1 MPIEN
6 IDDSIIIKNNIP
18 KHIAIIM
25 DGNGRWAKE
34 HSLPRIAGH
43 KEGIDS
49 VRAITKQCGDIGVKH
64 LSLYTFSSENWHR
77 PKNEVKALMRLL
89 LLTIRREIKD
99 LNKNNVRLSTIGN
112 MDDLPDD
119 ARKGME
125 EGLKITENN
134 SGLNLILALSYGGRQ
149 EILKMVQSI
158 AIKAVKGEIEPE
170 KLSESDIINEL
181 DTAKIPDPDLLIR
194 TGGDQRIS
202 NFLLWQ
208 IAYSEIYVTDTYWP
222 EFKEKELLDA
232 VSDFRIVSDVLVV
245 LANNW
250 MKHD

>member
-1 MPIEN
+1 MPIKD
-6 IDDSIIIKNNIP
+6 IKDSIIDKNNIP

-25 DGNGRWAKE
+25 DGNGRWAKA

-43 KEGIDS
+43 KEGIIS
-49 VRAITKQCGDIGVKH
+49 VRAITKICGDIGVKH
-64 LSLYTFSSENWHR
+64 LSLYTFSFENWRR

-99 LNKNNVRLSTIGN
+99 LNKNNVRLTTIGN
-112 MDDLPDD
+112 MGDLPDD

-125 EGLKITENN
+125 EGLKITEKN

-158 AIKAVKGEIEPE
+158 ARKALNGEIEPE
-170 KLSESDIINEL
+170 KISEDNIVNEL
-181 DTAKIPDPDLLIR
+181 DTAKIPDPELLIR
-194 TGGDQRIS
+194 TGGELRIS

-208 IAYSEIYVTDTYWP
+208 IAYSEIYVTDIYWP
-222 EFKEKELLDA
+222 EFREKELLDA
-232 VSDFRIVSDVLVV
+232 VADFQARERRFGHISEQLDET
-245 LANNW
+245 
-250 MKHD
+250 

>member
-1 MPIEN
+1 MPIKN
-6 IDDSIIIKNNIP
+6 IEDNIISKNNIP

-25 DGNGRWAKE
+25 DGNGRWAKA

-49 VRAITKQCGDIGVKH
+49 VRAITKKCGDIGVKH

-112 MDDLPDD
+112 MGDLPND
-119 ARKGME
+119 AKKGMK

-149 EILKMVQSI
+149 EILRMVQSI
-158 AIKAVKGEIEPE
+158 ARKAVSGEIEPE
-170 KLSESDIINEL
+170 TLSESDIINEL
-181 DTAKIPDPDLLIR
+181 DTAEIPDPDLLIR
-194 TGGDQRIS
+194 TGGERRIS

-208 IAYSEIYVTDTYWP
+208 IAYSEIYVTDIYWP
-222 EFKEKELLDA
+222 EFREKGLLDA
-232 VSDFRIVSDVLVV
+232 VADFQDRERRFGHISEQL
-245 LANNW
+245 NES
-250 MKHD
+250 

>member
-1 MPIEN
+1 MPIKDIE
-6 IDDSIIIKNNIP
+6 DSIINKNNIP

-25 DGNGRWAKE
+25 DGNGRWAKA

-49 VRAITKQCGDIGVKH
+49 VRAITKKCGDIGVKH
-64 LSLYTFSSENWHR
+64 LSLYTFSSENWSR
-77 PKNEVKALMRLL
+77 PIKEVKALMGLL

-99 LNKNNVRLSTIGN
+99 LNKNNVRLTTIGN
-112 MDDLPDD
+112 MGDLPDD

-158 AIKAVKGEIEPE
+158 ARKAVNGEIEPE
-170 KLSESDIINEL
+170 KLSESDIVNEL

-232 VSDFRIVSDVLVV
+232 VADFQDRERRFGHISEQLDET
-245 LANNW
+245 
-250 MKHD
+250 

>member
-1 MPIEN
+1 MPIKDIEN
-6 IDDSIIIKNNIP
+6 SIINNNNIP

-25 DGNGRWAKE
+25 DGNGRWAKA

-49 VRAITKQCGDIGVKH
+49 VRAITKKCGDIGVKH
-64 LSLYTFSSENWHR
+64 LSLYTFSSENWSR
-77 PKNEVKALMRLL
+77 PIKEVKALMGLL

-99 LNKNNVRLSTIGN
+99 LNKNNVRLTTIGN
-112 MDDLPDD
+112 MGDLPDD

-158 AIKAVKGEIEPE
+158 ARKAINGEIEPE
-170 KLSESDIINEL
+170 KLSESDIVNEL

-232 VSDFRIVSDVLVV
+232 VADFQDRERRFGRISEQLDET
-245 LANNW
+245 
-250 MKHD
+250 

>member
-1 MPIEN
+1 MSIKGIE
-6 IDDSIIIKNNIP
+6 DSIIDKNNIP

-25 DGNGRWAKE
+25 DGNGRWAKA

-49 VRAITKQCGDIGVKH
+49 VRAITKKCGDIGVKH
-64 LSLYTFSSENWHR
+64 LSLYTFSSENWSR
-77 PKNEVKALMRLL
+77 PIKEVKALMGLL

-99 LNKNNVRLSTIGN
+99 LNKNNVRLTTIGN
-112 MDDLPDD
+112 MGDLPDD

-149 EILKMVQSI
+149 EILKMVRSI
-158 AIKAVKGEIEPE
+158 ARKAVNGEIEPE
-170 KLSESDIINEL
+170 KISEDNIVNEL

-232 VSDFRIVSDVLVV
+232 VADFQDRERRFGRISEQLDET
-245 LANNW
+245 
-250 MKHD
+250 

>member
-1 MPIEN
+1 MSIKDVE
-6 IDDSIIIKNNIP
+6 DSIIDKNNIP

-25 DGNGRWAKE
+25 DGNGRWAKA

-43 KEGIDS
+43 KEGIVS
-49 VRAITKQCGDIGVKH
+49 VRAITKICGDIGVKH
-64 LSLYTFSSENWHR
+64 LSLYTFSFENWRR

-99 LNKNNVRLSTIGN
+99 LNKNNVRLTTIGN
-112 MDDLPDD
+112 IGDLPDD

-125 EGLKITENN
+125 EGLKITEKN

-158 AIKAVKGEIEPE
+158 ARKALNGEIEPE
-170 KLSESDIINEL
+170 KISEDNIVNEL
-181 DTAKIPDPDLLIR
+181 DTAKIPDPELLIR
-194 TGGDQRIS
+194 TGGELRIS

-208 IAYSEIYVTDTYWP
+208 IAYSEIYVTDIYWP
-222 EFKEKELLDA
+222 EFREKELLDA
-232 VSDFRIVSDVLVV
+232 VADFQARERRFGHISEQLDET
-245 LANNW
+245 
-250 MKHD
+250 

>member
-1 MPIEN
+1 MPIKDIEN
-6 IDDSIIIKNNIP
+6 SIINNNNIP

-25 DGNGRWAKE
+25 DGNGRWAKA

-49 VRAITKQCGDIGVKH
+49 VRAITKKCGDIGVKH
-64 LSLYTFSSENWHR
+64 LSLYTFSSENWSR
-77 PKNEVKALMRLL
+77 PIKEVKALMGLL

-99 LNKNNVRLSTIGN
+99 LNKNNVRLTTIGN
-112 MDDLPDD
+112 MGDLPDD

-158 AIKAVKGEIEPE
+158 ARKAINGEIEPE
-170 KLSESDIINEL
+170 KLSEGDIINEL

-232 VSDFRIVSDVLVV
+232 VADFQDRERRFGRISEQLDET
-245 LANNW
+245 
-250 MKHD
+250 

>member
-1 MPIEN
+1 MPIKDIEN
-6 IDDSIIIKNNIP
+6 SNIINNNIP

-25 DGNGRWAKE
+25 DGNGRWAKA

-49 VRAITKQCGDIGVKH
+49 VRAITKKCGDIGVKH
-64 LSLYTFSSENWHR
+64 LSLYTFSSENWSR
-77 PKNEVKALMRLL
+77 PIKEVKALMGLL

-99 LNKNNVRLSTIGN
+99 LNKNNVRLTTIGN
-112 MDDLPDD
+112 MGDLPDD

-158 AIKAVKGEIEPE
+158 AIKAVNGEIEPD
-170 KLSESDIINEL
+170 KISEVDIINEL

-194 TGGDQRIS
+194 TGGEQRIS

-208 IAYSEIYVTDTYWP
+208 LAYTELYFSEILWP
-222 EFKEKELLDA
+222 EFTGG
-232 VSDFRIVSDVLVV
+232 DFVKAL
-245 LANNW
+245 NW
-250 MKHD
+250 YATRQRRFGKTQVQVKAS

>member
-1 MPIEN
+1 MPIKE
-6 IDDSIIIKNNIP
+6 IEDSIINKNNIP

-25 DGNGRWAKE
+25 DGNGRWAKA
-34 HSLPRIAGH
+34 HSLPRISGH
-43 KEGIDS
+43 KEGINS
-49 VRAITKQCGDIGVKH
+49 VRAITKKCGDIGVKY

-77 PKNEVKALMRLL
+77 PKNEIKALMKLL

-119 ARKGME
+119 ARKAME

-158 AIKAVKGEIEPE
+158 AIKAVNGEIEPE
-170 KLSESDIINEL
+170 KLNESDIINEL
-181 DTAKIPDPDLLIR
+181 DTAKTPDPDLLIR
-194 TGGDQRIS
+194 TGGEHRIS

-222 EFKEKELLDA
+222 EFREKELLDA
-232 VSDFRIVSDVLVV
+232 VADFQDRERRFGHISEQLDET
-245 LANNW
+245 
-250 MKHD
+250 

>member
-1 MPIEN
+1 MPIKD
-6 IDDSIIIKNNIP
+6 IKDSIIDKNNIP

-25 DGNGRWAKE
+25 DGNGRWAKV

-43 KEGIDS
+43 KEGIIS
-49 VRAITKQCGDIGVKH
+49 VRAITKICGDIGVKH
-64 LSLYTFSSENWHR
+64 LSLYTFSSENWRR

-99 LNKNNVRLSTIGN
+99 LNKNNVRLTTIGN
-112 MDDLPDD
+112 IGDLPDD

-158 AIKAVKGEIEPE
+158 ARKALNGEIEPE
-170 KLSESDIINEL
+170 KISEDNIVNEL

-194 TGGDQRIS
+194 TGGELRIS

-208 IAYSEIYVTDTYWP
+208 IAYSEIYVTDIYWP
-222 EFKEKELLDA
+222 EFREKELLDA
-232 VSDFRIVSDVLVV
+232 VADFQARERRFGHISEQLDET
-245 LANNW
+245 
-250 MKHD
+250 

>member
-1 MPIEN
+1 MPKKDIE
-6 IDDSIIIKNNIP
+6 DSIIDKKNIP

-25 DGNGRWAKE
+25 DGNGRWAKA

-43 KEGIDS
+43 KEGISS
-49 VRAITKQCGDIGVKH
+49 VRAITKKCGDIGVKH
-64 LSLYTFSSENWHR
+64 LSLYTFSSENWRR

-89 LLTIRREIKD
+89 LSTIRHEIKD
-99 LNKNNVRLSTIGN
+99 LNKNNVRLTTIGN
-112 MDDLPDD
+112 MSDLPDD

-149 EILKMVQSI
+149 EILKMVQSM
-158 AIKAVKGEIEPE
+158 ARRAVNGEIEPE
-170 KLSESDIINEL
+170 KINEDNIIGEL

-194 TGGDQRIS
+194 TGGEKRIS

-222 EFKEKELLDA
+222 EFREKQLLDA
-232 VSDFRIVSDVLVV
+232 LADFQDRERRFGHISEQLDER
-245 LANNW
+245 
-250 MKHD
+250 

>member
-1 MPIEN
+1 MPIKNIEN
-6 IDDSIIIKNNIP
+6 SIINKNNIP

-25 DGNGRWAKE
+25 DGNGRWAKA

-49 VRAITKQCGDIGVKH
+49 VRAITKKCGDIGVKH
-64 LSLYTFSSENWHR
+64 LSLYTFSSENWSR
-77 PKNEVKALMRLL
+77 PIKEVKALMGLL

-99 LNKNNVRLSTIGN
+99 LNKNNVRLTTIGN
-112 MDDLPDD
+112 MGDLPDD

-125 EGLKITENN
+125 EGIKITENN

-158 AIKAVKGEIEPE
+158 ARKAINGEIEPE
-170 KLSESDIINEL
+170 KLSESDIVNEL

-232 VSDFRIVSDVLVV
+232 VADFQDRERRFGRISEQLDET
-245 LANNW
+245 
-250 MKHD
+250 

>member
-1 MPIEN
+1 MPIKDIE
-6 IDDSIIIKNNIP
+6 DSIINKNNIP

-25 DGNGRWAKE
+25 DGNGRWAKA

-49 VRAITKQCGDIGVKH
+49 VRAITKKCGDIGVKH
-64 LSLYTFSSENWHR
+64 LSLYTFSSENWSR
-77 PKNEVKALMRLL
+77 PIKEVKALMGLL

-99 LNKNNVRLSTIGN
+99 LNKNNVRLTTIGN
-112 MDDLPDD
+112 MGDLPDE

-158 AIKAVKGEIEPE
+158 ARKAINGEIEPE
-170 KLSESDIINEL
+170 KLSEGDIVNEL

-208 IAYSEIYVTDTYWP
+208 IAYSEIYLTDTYWP

-232 VSDFRIVSDVLVV
+232 VADFQDRERRFGRISEQLDET
-245 LANNW
+245 
-250 MKHD
+250 

>member
-1 MPIEN
+1 MPIKDIE
-6 IDDSIIIKNNIP
+6 DSIINKNNIP

-25 DGNGRWAKE
+25 DGNGRWAKA

-49 VRAITKQCGDIGVKH
+49 VRAITKKCGDIGVKH
-64 LSLYTFSSENWHR
+64 LSLYTFSSENWSR
-77 PKNEVKALMRLL
+77 PIKEVKALMGLL

-99 LNKNNVRLSTIGN
+99 LNKNNVRLTTIGN
-112 MDDLPDD
+112 MGDLPDD

-158 AIKAVKGEIEPE
+158 ARKAVNGEIEPE
-170 KLSESDIINEL
+170 KLSETDIVNEL

-222 EFKEKELLDA
+222 EFKEKELLEA
-232 VSDFRIVSDVLVV
+232 VADFQDRERRFGRISEQLD
-245 LANNW
+245 
-250 MKHD
+250 KT

>member
-1 MPIEN
+1 MPIKDIEN
-6 IDDSIIIKNNIP
+6 SIINNNNIP

-25 DGNGRWAKE
+25 DGNGRWAKA

-49 VRAITKQCGDIGVKH
+49 VRAITKKCGDIGVKH
-64 LSLYTFSSENWHR
+64 LSLYTFSSENWSR
-77 PKNEVKALMRLL
+77 PIKEVKALMGLL

-99 LNKNNVRLSTIGN
+99 LNKNNVRLTTIGN
-112 MDDLPDD
+112 MGDLPDD

-158 AIKAVKGEIEPE
+158 ARKAVNGEIEPE
-170 KLSESDIINEL
+170 KLSESDIVNEL

-232 VSDFRIVSDVLVV
+232 VADFQDRERRFGRISEQLD
-245 LANNW
+245 
-250 MKHD
+250 KT

>member
-1 MPIEN
+1 MSIKDIE
-6 IDDSIIIKNNIP
+6 DSIIDKNNIP

-25 DGNGRWAKE
+25 DGNGRWAKA

-43 KEGIDS
+43 KEGIVS
-49 VRAITKQCGDIGVKH
+49 VRAITKICGDIGVKH
-64 LSLYTFSSENWHR
+64 LSLYTFSSENWRR

-99 LNKNNVRLSTIGN
+99 LNKNNVRLTTIGN
-112 MDDLPDD
+112 MGDLPDD

-158 AIKAVKGEIEPE
+158 ARKALNGEIEPE
-170 KLSESDIINEL
+170 KISEDNIVNEL

-194 TGGDQRIS
+194 TGGELRIS

-208 IAYSEIYVTDTYWP
+208 IAYSEIYVTDIYWP
-222 EFKEKELLDA
+222 EFREKELLDA
-232 VSDFRIVSDVLVV
+232 VADFQARERRFGHISEQLDET
-245 LANNW
+245 
-250 MKHD
+250 

>member
-1 MPIEN
+1 MPIKDIE
-6 IDDSIIIKNNIP
+6 DSIINKNNIP

-25 DGNGRWAKE
+25 DGNGRWAKA

-49 VRAITKQCGDIGVKH
+49 VRAITKKCGDIGVKH
-64 LSLYTFSSENWHR
+64 LSLYTFSSENWSR
-77 PKNEVKALMRLL
+77 PIKEVKALMGLL

-99 LNKNNVRLSTIGN
+99 LNKNNVRLTTIGN
-112 MDDLPDD
+112 MGDLPDD

-158 AIKAVKGEIEPE
+158 ARKAINGEIEPE
-170 KLSESDIINEL
+170 KLSEGDIVNEL

-232 VSDFRIVSDVLVV
+232 VADFQDRERRFGCISEQLD
-245 LANNW
+245 
-250 MKHD
+250 KK

>member
-1 MPIEN
+1 MSIKDVE
-6 IDDSIIIKNNIP
+6 DSIIDKNNIP

-25 DGNGRWAKE
+25 DGNGRWAKV

-43 KEGIDS
+43 KEGIVS
-49 VRAITKQCGDIGVKH
+49 VRAITKICGDIGVKH
-64 LSLYTFSSENWHR
+64 LSLYTFSSENWRR

-99 LNKNNVRLSTIGN
+99 LNKNNVRLTTIGN
-112 MDDLPDD
+112 MGDLPDD

-125 EGLKITENN
+125 EGLKITEKN

-158 AIKAVKGEIEPE
+158 ARKALNGEIEPE
-170 KLSESDIINEL
+170 KISEDNIVNEL

-194 TGGDQRIS
+194 TGGELRIS

-208 IAYSEIYVTDTYWP
+208 IAYSEIYVTDIYWP
-222 EFKEKELLDA
+222 EFREKELLDA
-232 VSDFRIVSDVLVV
+232 VADFQARERRFGHISEQLDET
-245 LANNW
+245 
-250 MKHD
+250 

>member
-1 MPIEN
+1 MSIKDVE
-6 IDDSIIIKNNIP
+6 DSIIDKNNIP

-25 DGNGRWAKE
+25 DGNGRWAKV

-43 KEGIDS
+43 KEGIIS
-49 VRAITKQCGDIGVKH
+49 VRAITKICGDIGVKH
-64 LSLYTFSSENWHR
+64 LSLYTFSSENWRR

-99 LNKNNVRLSTIGN
+99 LNKNNVRLTTIGN
-112 MDDLPDD
+112 IGDLPDD

-125 EGLKITENN
+125 EGLKITEKN

-158 AIKAVKGEIEPE
+158 ARKALNGEIEPE
-170 KLSESDIINEL
+170 KISEDNIVNEL

-194 TGGDQRIS
+194 TGGELRIS

-208 IAYSEIYVTDTYWP
+208 IAYSEIYVTDIYWP
-222 EFKEKELLDA
+222 EFREKELLDA
-232 VSDFRIVSDVLVV
+232 VAEFQARERRFGHISEQLD
-245 LANNW
+245 
-250 MKHD
+250 KT

>member
-1 MPIEN
+1 MPIKKIE
-6 IDDSIIIKNNIP
+6 DSIINKNNIP

-25 DGNGRWAKE
+25 DGNGRWAKA

-49 VRAITKQCGDIGVKH
+49 VRAITKKCGDIGVKH
-64 LSLYTFSSENWHR
+64 LSLYTFSSENWSR
-77 PKNEVKALMRLL
+77 PIKEVKALMGLL

-99 LNKNNVRLSTIGN
+99 LNKNNVRLTTIGN
-112 MDDLPDD
+112 MSDLPDD

-158 AIKAVKGEIEPE
+158 ARKAINGEIEPE
-170 KLSESDIINEL
+170 KLSESDIVNEL

-232 VSDFRIVSDVLVV
+232 VADFQDRERRFGRISEQLDET
-245 LANNW
+245 
-250 MKHD
+250 

>member
-1 MPIEN
+1 MPIKN
-6 IDDSIIIKNNIP
+6 IEDSIINKNNIP

-25 DGNGRWAKE
+25 DGNGRWAKA

-49 VRAITKQCGDIGVKH
+49 VRAITKKCGDIGVKH
-64 LSLYTFSSENWHR
+64 LSLYTFSSENWSR
-77 PKNEVKALMRLL
+77 PLKEVKALMGLL

-99 LNKNNVRLSTIGN
+99 LNKNNVRLTTIGN
-112 MDDLPDD
+112 MGDLPDD

-158 AIKAVKGEIEPE
+158 ARKAINGEIEPE
-170 KLSESDIINEL
+170 KLSESDIVNEL

-232 VSDFRIVSDVLVV
+232 VADFQDRERRFGHISEQLDET
-245 LANNW
+245 
-250 MKHD
+250 

>member
-1 MPIEN
+1 MPIKKIE
-6 IDDSIIIKNNIP
+6 DSIINKNNIP

-25 DGNGRWAKE
+25 DGNGRWAKA

-49 VRAITKQCGDIGVKH
+49 VRAITKKCGDIGVKH
-64 LSLYTFSSENWHR
+64 LSLYTFSSENWSR
-77 PKNEVKALMRLL
+77 PIKEVKALMGLL

-99 LNKNNVRLSTIGN
+99 LNKNNVRLTTIGN
-112 MDDLPDD
+112 MGDLPDD

-158 AIKAVKGEIEPE
+158 ARKAINGEIEPE
-170 KLSESDIINEL
+170 KLSESDIVNEL

-232 VSDFRIVSDVLVV
+232 VADFQDRERRFGRISE
-245 LANNW
+245 
-250 MKHD
+250 

>member
-1 MPIEN
+1 MTIKDIE
-6 IDDSIIIKNNIP
+6 DGIINNNIP

-25 DGNGRWAKE
+25 DGNGRWAKA

-49 VRAITKQCGDIGVKH
+49 VRAITKKCGDIGVKH

-89 LLTIRREIKD
+89 LVTIRREIKD

-112 MDDLPDD
+112 MGDLPDD

-158 AIKAVKGEIEPE
+158 ARKAINGEIEPE
-170 KLSESDIINEL
+170 KLSEDDIVNEL

-232 VSDFRIVSDVLVV
+232 VADFQDRERRFGCISEQLD
-245 LANNW
+245 
-250 MKHD
+250 KT

>member
-1 MPIEN
+1 ME
-6 IDDSIIIKNNIP
+6 DSIIDKNNIP

-25 DGNGRWAKE
+25 DGNGRWAKV

-43 KEGIDS
+43 KEGIVS
-49 VRAITKQCGDIGVKH
+49 VRAITKICGDIGVKY
-64 LSLYTFSSENWHR
+64 LSLYTFSSENWRR

-99 LNKNNVRLSTIGN
+99 LNKNNVRLTTIGN
-112 MDDLPDD
+112 MGDLPDD

-158 AIKAVKGEIEPE
+158 ARKALNGEIEPE
-170 KLSESDIINEL
+170 KISEDNIVNEL

-194 TGGDQRIS
+194 TGGELRIS

-208 IAYSEIYVTDTYWP
+208 IAYSEIYVTDIYWP
-222 EFKEKELLDA
+222 EFREKELLDA
-232 VSDFRIVSDVLVV
+232 VADFQARERRFGHISEQLD
-245 LANNW
+245 
-250 MKHD
+250 KT

>member
-1 MPIEN
+1 MPIKD
-6 IDDSIIIKNNIP
+6 IKDSIIDKNNIP

-25 DGNGRWAKE
+25 DGNGRWAKA

-49 VRAITKQCGDIGVKH
+49 VRAITKKCGDIGVKH
-64 LSLYTFSSENWHR
+64 LSLYTFSSENWSR
-77 PKNEVKALMRLL
+77 PLKEVKALMGLL

-99 LNKNNVRLSTIGN
+99 LNKNNVRLTTIGN
-112 MDDLPDD
+112 MGDLPDD

-158 AIKAVKGEIEPE
+158 ARKAINGEIEPE
-170 KLSESDIINEL
+170 KLSESDIVNEL

-232 VSDFRIVSDVLVV
+232 VADFQDRERRFGRISEQLDET
-245 LANNW
+245 
-250 MKHD
+250 

>member
-1 MPIEN
+1 MPIKD
-6 IDDSIIIKNNIP
+6 IKDSIIDKNNIP

-25 DGNGRWAKE
+25 DGNGRWAKA

-43 KEGIDS
+43 KEGIVS
-49 VRAITKQCGDIGVKH
+49 VRAITKICGDIGVKH
-64 LSLYTFSSENWHR
+64 LSLYTFSFENWRR

-99 LNKNNVRLSTIGN
+99 LNKNNVRLTTIGN
-112 MDDLPDD
+112 MGDLPDD

-125 EGLKITENN
+125 EGLKITEKN

-158 AIKAVKGEIEPE
+158 ARKALNGEIEPE
-170 KLSESDIINEL
+170 KISEDNIVNEL

-194 TGGDQRIS
+194 TGGELRIS

-208 IAYSEIYVTDTYWP
+208 IAYSEIYVTDIYWP
-222 EFKEKELLDA
+222 EFREKELLDA
-232 VSDFRIVSDVLVV
+232 VADFQARERRFGHISEQLDET
-245 LANNW
+245 
-250 MKHD
+250 

>member
-1 MPIEN
+1 MSIKDVE
-6 IDDSIIIKNNIP
+6 DSIIDKNNIP

-25 DGNGRWAKE
+25 DGNGRWAKV

-43 KEGIDS
+43 KEGIVS
-49 VRAITKQCGDIGVKH
+49 VRAITKICGDIGVKH
-64 LSLYTFSSENWHR
+64 LSLYTFSSENWRR

-99 LNKNNVRLSTIGN
+99 LNKNNVRLTTIGN
-112 MDDLPDD
+112 MGDLPDD

-125 EGLKITENN
+125 EGLKITEKN

-158 AIKAVKGEIEPE
+158 ARKALNGEIEPE
-170 KLSESDIINEL
+170 KISEDNIVNEL
-181 DTAKIPDPDLLIR
+181 DTAKIPDPELLIR
-194 TGGDQRIS
+194 TGGELRIS

-208 IAYSEIYVTDTYWP
+208 IAYSEIYVTDIYWP
-222 EFKEKELLDA
+222 EFREKELLDA
-232 VSDFRIVSDVLVV
+232 VAEFQARERRFGHISEQLDET
-245 LANNW
+245 
-250 MKHD
+250 

>member
-6 IDDSIIIKNNIP
+6 IEDSIIIKNNIP

-49 VRAITKQCGDIGVKH
+49 VRAITKKCGDIGVKH

-89 LLTIRREIKD
+89 LLTIRHEIKD

-158 AIKAVKGEIEPE
+158 AIKAVNGEIEPE
-170 KLSESDIINEL
+170 KLSEVDIINEL

-194 TGGDQRIS
+194 TGGEQRIS

-222 EFKEKELLDA
+222 EFREKALLDA
-232 VSDFRIVSDVLVV
+232 VADFQDRERRFGHISEQLDET
-245 LANNW
+245 
-250 MKHD
+250 